1 MEYLGN
7 TCDGNLY
14 TDAKGKKGNEFI
26 NNLISYRSSV
36 PVKETHRVSQPY
48 K

>member
-26 NNLISYRSSV
+26 AV
-36 PVKETHRVSQPY
+36 PLKSKRVL
-48 K
+48 

>member
-26 NNLISYRSSV
+26 NNLISYMNMVRTCRKL
-36 PVKETHRVSQPY
+36 P
-48 K
+48 

>member
-14 TDAKGKKGNEFI
+14 TDAKGKKGYEFI
-26 NNLISYRSSV
+26 NNLISDRSQFLNDPLSL
-36 PVKETHRVSQPY
+36 
-48 K
+48 

>member
-26 NNLISYRSSV
+26 NNPKIR
-36 PVKETHRVSQPY
+36 KQSQWQSQLQ
-48 K
+48 